1 MTFASLFV
9 VSGPSG
15 VGKTSLVT
23 ALTNLLPHVSCP
35 VSYTTRPPR
44 PGEIDGV
51 NYYFVSPDEFESMA
65 TKNEFLEHA
74 LVFGNRYGTSRHA
87 VEQQLK
93 NGESLLLEID
103 WQGAAQTRRLFPDA
117 VTTMILP
124 PSIKNLRQR
133 LDLRQQD
140 ADGEIEQRMLAA
152 TDELSHYAEFDYLI
166 INDDF
171 SVALQELQTVV
182 AASLLRRCVQQEKVS
197 RLLPELK

>member
-23 ALTNLLPHVSCP
+23 ALTKLLPHVSCP

-44 PGEIDGV
+44 PGEIDGI

-171 SVALQELQTVV
+171 SVALQELQTLV
-182 AASLLRRCVQQEKVS
+182 AASLLRRCAQQEKVS

>member
-1 MTFASLFV
+1 MTFPSLFV

-23 ALTNLLPHVSCP
+23 ALTKLAPQISCP

-44 PGEIDGV
+44 PGEIDRT
-51 NYYFVSPDEFESMA
+51 NYYFVSADQFESMVA
-65 TKNEFLEHA
+65 EDEFLEHA
-74 LVFGNRYGTSRHA
+74 QVFGNRYGTSRRA
-87 VEQQLK
+87 VERQLE
-93 NGESLLLEID
+93 NGQSLLLEID

-117 VTTMILP
+117 VTVMILP
-124 PSIKNLRQR
+124 PSIENLRKR
-133 LDLRQQD
+133 LNQRQQD

-152 TDELSHYAEFDYLI
+152 TDELAHYAEFDYLV

-171 SVALQELQTVV
+171 DIALQELRTIV
-182 AASLLRRCVQQEKVS
+182 AASRLRRCAQQEKIS